1 MTVSSPPPV
10 IVDRDGA
17 VALIRLNV
25 PAKRNALTADL
36 VTALSAA
43 LDGVAADRSARA
55 VVLTGSGGAFC
66 AGGDLGG
73 MEAADPLG
81 GTAMMRACQG
91 IVRRI
96 TSLPQPVVAAV
107 EGGAFGAGFSI
118 ALACDLV
125 VVAPSSRFCA
135 AFGKVGLMP
144 DLGLLWSLPQR
155 VSLGRA
161 RELLMLCEVLDG
173 EAAVADR
180 IADMLAPEGE
190 VLSTALSR
198 ARRLAEAAPG
208 AVAAIKRVLAA
219 WPQSLDEVLR
229 AEEAGQALLMAT
241 ADHGAARTAFFE
253 KRAVSFEGR

>member
-1 MTVSSPPPV
+1 MVE
-10 IVDRDGA
+10 RDGA
-17 VALIRLNV
+17 VALVHLNL
-25 PAKRNALTADL
+25 PAKRNALTAAL
-36 VTALSAA
+36 VTALTSA
-43 LDGVAADRSARA
+43 LDGLASDRSVRA
-55 VVLTGSGGAFC
+55 VILTGAGGAFC

-73 MEAADPLG
+73 MDASDPLAA
-81 GTAMMRACQG
+81 TAMLRACQG

-96 TSLPQPVVAAV
+96 ATLPQPVVAAV
-107 EGGAFGAGFSI
+107 EGAAFGAGFSI

-161 RELLMLCEVLDG
+161 RELLMLCDVLGG
-173 EAAVADR
+173 EAAVAER
-180 IADMLAPEGE
+180 IADVLAPDGQ

-198 ARRLAEAAPG
+198 AQRLAEAAPG

-219 WPQSLDEVLR
+219 APQSLEDVLR
-229 AEEAGQALLMAT
+229 AEEVGQALLITT

-253 KRAVSFEGR
+253 KRAALFEGR

>member
-10 IVDRDGA
+10 IVERDGP
-17 VALIRLNV
+17 VALVRLNL
-25 PAKRNALTADL
+25 PAKRNALVAEL
-36 VTALSAA
+36 VSALTAA
-43 LDGVAADRSARA
+43 LDGIATDRSVRA
-55 VVLTGSGGAFC
+55 VILTGNGGAFC

-73 MEAADPLG
+73 MDAADPLG

-96 TSLPQPVVAAV
+96 ATLPQPVVAAV
-107 EGGAFGAGFSI
+107 EGAAFGAGFSI

-125 VVAPSSRFCA
+125 VVSPSSRFCA

-161 RELLMLCEVLDG
+161 RELLMLCDVVAG
-173 EAAVADR
+173 EAAVAER
-180 IADMLAPEGE
+180 IADILAPETE
-190 VLSTALSR
+190 ILSTALSR
-198 ARRLAEAAPG
+198 AHRLAEAAPG
-208 AVAAIKRVLAA
+208 AVTAIKRVLAA
-219 WPQSLDEVLR
+219 WPQGLEDVLR
-229 AEEAGQALLMAT
+229 AEEVGQSLLITT

-253 KRAVSFEGR
+253 KRPAAFEGR